1 MADQPTLV
9 RSQPG
14 IKRDGS
20 QFEGDFYTDGQ
31 WVRFQRGLPRKMGG
45 YRRLSNEATAI
56 VRQFHTQ
63 AENGI
68 VYTHIGHSD
77 GVQSF
82 TLDVSGN
89 ASTMSNRTPASFV
102 PNSEAMWQFD
112 SMFDGAGSGEVI
124 IAHGSR
130 TALDLSSALNF
141 PAYIGDVYGTS
152 ALTEIP
158 TGGVSGGVVV
168 LHPYL
173 FMFGSNGLVKWSDV
187 NDPTNFTTGD
197 AGNAFVTSAKIVK
210 GVALRGGGQSPA
222 GLFWSLD
229 SLIRT
234 SYTGGAD
241 VFRFDTVTSSTS
253 ILSANSVIEYDG
265 IYFWCGLDRFIYYN
279 GVIQDLPNTLNSNF
293 FFDNLNYANAN
304 KVFAFKVPRFGE
316 IWWCFPKGTSTECN
330 HAVIY
335 NVREQ
340 TWYDTPLPEGG
351 RSAGIYAQVFRSPL
365 LSGTLE
371 IAPPRGD
378 GRITE
383 ASDIR
388 ITEEGDARITDTGT
402 ISYKIWRHETGVDA
416 IDGTSAQAI
425 LSYFQTSD
433 ITLLSGQPPR
443 LNAMRITA
451 IETDFVQSGDM
462 SVRVTGYINTKAQDV
477 ISDPY
482 VFPAVASTPAEE
494 VVKMKEIRRRMK
506 LRFESNT
513 IGGDYQMGDTVAHVG
528 IADARY
534 QS

>member
-1 MADQPTLV
+1 
-9 RSQPG
+9 
-14 IKRDGS
+14 
-20 QFEGDFYTDGQ
+20 
-31 WVRFQRGLPRKMGG
+31 
-45 YRRLSNEATAI
+45 
-56 VRQFHTQ
+56 
-63 AENGI
+63 
-68 VYTHIGHSD
+68 
-77 GVQSF
+77 
-82 TLDVSGN
+82 
-89 ASTMSNRTPASFV
+89 
-102 PNSEAMWQFD
+102 MWQFD

-124 IAHGSR
+124 IAHGSQ

-141 PAYIGDVYGTS
+141 SAYIGDVYGTS

-173 FMFGSNGLVKWSDV
+173 FMFGSNGFVKWSDV
-187 NDPTNFTTGD
+187 NDPTNFTSGD
-197 AGNAFVTSAKIVK
+197 AGNAFVTSSKIVK
-210 GVALRGGGQSPA
+210 GVTLRGGGQSPA

-229 SLIRT
+229 SLIRA
-234 SYTGGAD
+234 SYTGGDD
-241 VFRFDTVTSSTS
+241 VFRFDTITSSTS

-316 IWWCFPKGTSTECN
+316 IWWCFPKGESTECN

-340 TWYDTPLPEGG
+340 TWYDTALPEGG

-365 LSGTLE
+365 LSGAVPTAARE
-371 IAPPRGD
+371 R
-378 GRITE
+378 
-383 ASDIR
+383 IR
-388 ITEEGDARITDTGT
+388 ITEQRYSPDEPTLSLDFLTETYEAGVYSVDGTRITEEEDVRVTEDSG
-402 ISYKIWRHETGVDA
+402 IDQYRLWRHETGVDA
-416 IDGTSAQAI
+416 IDGTSTQAI

-494 VVKMKEIRRRMK
+494 VVKMKEIRRRLK